1 METARDEGEAEKTMS
16 LTPEQFNELMETER
30 TNLPAYV
37 EVKTPNYRAV
47 VDNFFSLPIG
57 LLVAL
62 KEANL
67 EQDGSD
73 ILILFDAAETA
84 FTEED
89 FDRVQDLTISQFF
102 DVIRQW
108 VTASASQ

>member
-1 METARDEGEAEKTMS
+1 MS
-16 LTPEQFNELMETER
+16 ELTPEHFDNLMET
-30 TNLPAYV
+30 TAHKNLPPFV

>member
-1 METARDEGEAEKTMS
+1 M
-16 LTPEQFNELMETER
+16 
-30 TNLPAYV
+30 
-37 EVKTPNYRAV
+37 
-47 VDNFFSLPIG
+47 
-57 LLVAL
+57 